1 MVITMSWSSVAVVTV
16 ISLEMVWS
24 SVGMEIWNVV
34 VLIGNVRISM
44 TVVMSPRVIV
54 STISMSVVSS
64 VVSVVISTMS
74 VVLVVSVIGWSEVAV
89 VLPRRVSVML
99 WKITLVM
106 SVVPGISVVGWN
118 GVSKWSVFSW
128 IVDSSS
134 NIMVNGM
141 LEVWVLFVMSINFVS
156 NSTGWVMEVSVVWA
170 NIGIMVIIEMNLS
183 SVVVWFK
190 VNIMLHG
197 VAFNLMDSVVSIWS
211 PSMSTIMSPG
221 LVSGEKIMYTS
232 IVMGISCWV
241 MD

>member
-134 NIMVNGM
+134 NIMVKDRK
-141 LEVWVLFVMSINFVS
+141 
-156 NSTGWVMEVSVVWA
+156 SVV
-170 NIGIMVIIEMNLS
+170 
-183 SVVVWFK
+183 
-190 VNIMLHG
+190 
-197 VAFNLMDSVVSIWS
+197 
-211 PSMSTIMSPG
+211 
-221 LVSGEKIMYTS
+221 
-232 IVMGISCWV
+232 
-241 MD
+241 